1 MPPLFVTPPFSP
13 WRPGDAFNQE
23 KEVKYKRKRKRGEKT
38 KRKNKEVNKSKEK
51 ERKTCGSKFF
61 LLLQVWYFFTVT
73 LFVGQ
78 FNLGT
83 LKKGKQ
89 LV

>member
-23 KEVKYKRKRKRGEKT
+23 KEVKYKRKKRGKN
-38 KRKNKEVNKSKEK
+38 NKEVNKPKEK
-51 ERKTCGSKFF
+51 ERENMC
-61 LLLQVWYFFTVT
+61 LQVFLAFTSLVLFIVT

-78 FNLGT
+78 FN
-83 LKKGKQ
+83 
-89 LV
+89 

>member
-23 KEVKYKRKRKRGEKT
+23 KEVKYERKRKKH

-51 ERKTCGSKFF
+51 ERKT
-61 LLLQVWYFFTVT
+61 QVFPAFTSLVLFIVT

-78 FNLGT
+78 FYLGR
-83 LKKGKQ
+83 LKKWK
-89 LV
+89 LLA

>member
-51 ERKTCGSKFF
+51 ERKTCGSNFSCFYKF
-61 LLLQVWYFFTVT
+61 
-73 LFVGQ
+73 
-78 FNLGT
+78 GT
-83 LKKGKQ
+83 SYCY
-89 LV
+89 LVCWSL